1 METEDKTKLKG
12 KIKNK
17 TNIKNKVDMLEDI
30 EGEWEVDPE
39 TNQMRVNFGG
49 QMKEDGMG
57 KGGLTAV
64 DKAWIANLVVTTVK
78 PINDRLEVIE
88 KDVSEIKDRLDV
100 LEEDMKNVK
109 EDISSLK
116 KDVKAIKEC
125 PTIKKELKKDDE

>member
-1 METEDKTKLKG
+1 MKKDDETKLKG

-17 TNIKNKVDMLEDI
+17 TDIKNKVDLLEDV
-30 EGEWEVDPE
+30 EDDWEIDHKSNEMTV
-39 TNQMRVNFGG
+39 TFSGKIR
-49 QMKEDGMG
+49 EDGMG
-57 KGGLTAV
+57 KGGLSAA
-64 DKAWIANLVVTTVK
+64 DKAWIAGLIR
-78 PINDRLEVIE
+78 PIQ

-116 KDVKAIKEC
+116 EDVKAIKEC